1 MRTETRILIAD
12 DHPIF
17 RKGLR
22 QVIETEASLKV
33 VAEAEDGEDALSG
46 LRELKPEVAILDIDM
61 PKMDG
66 FEVARALQRE
76 NLSIE
81 VIFMTMH
88 KEEDMFHAAMDLGV
102 KGYIVKDSA
111 VSDIVGS
118 IKAVAAGQHFIS
130 PSISTYLINR
140 NRRAASL
147 TKEMPTLNDLTPTE
161 QRILKLIADN
171 KTSREIAGELFISH
185 RTVENHRANI
195 CSKLEL
201 RGSHALL
208 KFAIE
213 HKSQLS

>member
-22 QVIETEASLKV
+22 QVIETEANLKV
-33 VAEAEDGEDALSG
+33 VAEADDGEDALSG

-81 VIFMTMH
+81 VIFMTTH

-102 KGYIVKDSA
+102 KGYVVKDS
-111 VSDIVGS
+111 
-118 IKAVAAGQHFIS
+118 
-130 PSISTYLINR
+130 
-140 NRRAASL
+140 
-147 TKEMPTLNDLTPTE
+147 
-161 QRILKLIADN
+161 
-171 KTSREIAGELFISH
+171 
-185 RTVENHRANI
+185 
-195 CSKLEL
+195 
-201 RGSHALL
+201 
-208 KFAIE
+208 
-213 HKSQLS
+213 

>member
-22 QVIETEASLKV
+22 QVIETEASLRV

-102 KGYIVKDSA
+102 KGYVVKDSA

-171 KTSREIAGELFISH
+171 KTSREIASELFISH